1 MPIELFRHI
10 LKQSHLGGVTNSLG
24 KAYKSLFIENFYRI
38 TGKDFNKN
46 RLAFN
51 DGTPTIAFFYNS
63 DSYIQVSQKNRSY
76 KIYSAWLTSQYL
88 EEVYFD
94 KLDETD
100 SLLIVRFNP
109 VLFYQA
115 FGISPGSLRKQPVW
129 SLSASLGL
137 RGEQLLTLLEG
148 KSSINQKLQAIEDY
162 MQRLNTIKIPNKI
175 LEEVLDA
182 VILCK
187 GQVSVNNLSK
197 KIKVN
202 YKWLERNFN
211 NYIGLTPK
219 EYIRLQRFM
228 HAYLDL
234 NNSHDGNSLF
244 ATAIQHG
251 YYDTSHL
258 QKELKL
264 FTGKQQID
272 L

>member
-1 MPIELFRHI
+1 MPIELFHHI
-10 LKQSHLGGVTNSLG
+10 LKQSHLGEVRNSFG
-24 KAYKSLFIENFYRI
+24 KAYKALFIVNSYRI
-38 TGKDFNKN
+38 TAKDFNKN

-51 DGTPTIAFFYNS
+51 DGTPTIAFF
-63 DSYIQVSQKNRSY
+63 DSSESYVQVSQKNRSY

-88 EEVYFD
+88 EEVYFN

-100 SLLIVRFNP
+100 NLLIVRFNP

-115 FGISPGSLRKQPVW
+115 FAISPGSLRKQPVW
-129 SLSASLGL
+129 SLTDSLGV
-137 RGEQLLTLLEG
+137 RGEQLLTLLKG
-148 KSSINQKLQAIEDY
+148 ISSINQKLSAIEDF
-162 MQRLNTIKIPNKI
+162 MQKLNITTIPNKI
-175 LEEVLDA
+175 LEEVLDI
-182 VILCK
+182 VTLCK

-202 YKWLERNFN
+202 YKWLERNFS

-219 EYIRLQRFM
+219 EYIRLHRFM

-258 QKELKL
+258 QKELRL
-264 FTGKQQID
+264 FTGKLQ